1 MQDLIPWWSLFLGR
15 ARINT
20 GQSVRLQGKLE
31 YNRLY
36 AVNLGPTYAPTGN
49 ESGGRRGSWYKCQR
63 EKSFLELK
71 DRSVTCVSC
80 CSEAKLAKAI
90 AVYAYLGGH

>member
-1 MQDLIPWWSLFLGR
+1 MVESYLGR

-36 AVNLGPTYAPTGN
+36 VVNPGHTYAPTSN

-63 EKSFLELK
+63 EKSFIELK
-71 DRSVTCVSC
+71 DRSVTCVC
-80 CSEAKLAKAI
+80 LAVRPNLPKQ
-90 AVYAYLGGH
+90 